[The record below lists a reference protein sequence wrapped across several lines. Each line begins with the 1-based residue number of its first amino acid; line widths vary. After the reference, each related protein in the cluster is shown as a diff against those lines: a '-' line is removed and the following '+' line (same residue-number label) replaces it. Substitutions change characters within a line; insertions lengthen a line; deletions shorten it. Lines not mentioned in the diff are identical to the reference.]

1 MSRQWLNGQLL
12 DEGDPQLAELEGPR
26 ANSGI
31 SSFTTALV
39 CNGKALHEQQHV
51 RRLQRDATAIGLA
64 PPDAEQVLEALA
76 VLGRDTFGGDT
87 GIVRI
92 EVRPGRTEGA
102 TTLHATPQP
111 LGDEPQTW
119 TANIAPMTHHG
130 PQEYP
135 GVKLARC
142 KLYEEAR
149 EFYIRTGV
157 DDALLF
163 DKAGRLVE
171 GARTNVIVVDADGAL
186 LTPDL
191 ALGAV
196 SGIGL
201 EVVRTNVPQ
210 LETAELFE
218 ADVRG
223 ANEIIAT
230 NAVRGAIAIT
240 RLDGKN
246 VGDGRRGKWAERLA
260 RVLSSAP

>member
-1 MSRQWLNGQLL
+1 MSSQWLNGQLL
-12 DEGDPQLAELEGPR
+12 DAGDPQLAELEGSL
-26 ANSGI
+26 ADSDV

-39 CNGKALHEQQHV
+39 CDGKALHEQQHV

-64 PPDAEQVLEALA
+64 PPDAKQVLEALS
-76 VLGRDTFGGDT
+76 VLGRDTFGGAA

-92 EVRPGRTEGA
+92 EVRPGRAEGT
-102 TTLHATPQP
+102 TTLHATTRP
-111 LGDEPQTW
+111 LGDEPPTW
-119 TANIAPMTHHG
+119 TAKIAPMTHHG
-130 PQEYP
+130 PQAYP
-135 GVKLARC
+135 GAKLTRC

-149 EFYIRTGV
+149 VFYTETGV

-201 EVVRTNVPQ
+201 EVVRDNIAQ

-230 NAVRGAIAIT
+230 NAVRGAVAIT
-240 RLDGKN
+240 RLDGN
-246 VGDGRRGKWAERLA
+246 EVGDGRRGKWAERLA
-260 RVLSSAP
+260 RVLSGAP